1 MTRILSFF
9 ILAISLFSQDLTP
22 RIYWDSQPP
31 EVRRLEVEP
40 DQKTRSSM
48 AEALAKNG
56 YRIDVPVMVYHWD
69 PFQVMAIR
77 KMYGYTWVPS
87 ALQPNIEIAPGL
99 TSHGLTPYDP
109 ASPPVG
115 SIKVSTEAKDYPPFD
130 KPVSTPKP
138 AQSPVGIHSVGNL
151 YLTVAGD
158 TSPAGTIHSDER
170 GRFVKRINA
179 GPFGAWAYWE
189 KL

>member
-1 MTRILSFF
+1 
-9 ILAISLFSQDLTP
+9 
-22 RIYWDSQPP
+22 
-31 EVRRLEVEP
+31 
-40 DQKTRSSM
+40 M

-56 YRIDVPVMVYHWD
+56 YRIDVPVMVFHWN
-69 PFQVMAIR
+69 PFQVMSIR

-109 ASPPVG
+109 NSPPVG

-130 KPVSTPKP
+130 KPASAPTPV
-138 AQSPVGIHSVGNL
+138 QSPVGVHSVGNL

-158 TSPAGTIHSDER
+158 NSPAGTIVTDDR